1 MYFPKYR
8 LRKTWLD
15 KCLKSRLSED
25 LWTENMENWSKQCSN
40 LNDSTFTKHINT
52 VKVVVLEKVSFSDTE
67 NPQTVC

>member
-15 KCLKSRLSED
+15 KCLKSRLSDD

-40 LNDSTFTKHINT
+40 LNDSTFTKYINT
-52 VKVVVLEKVSFSDTE
+52 VKVVVLEKVSFSDRK